1 MSLCIGLTGGIA
13 SGKSTVA
20 QAFADLGVPVLDADQ
35 VSRDVVAPGTPGL
48 AAVIAEFGN
57 EFLSAEGGLDRRA
70 LREHV
75 FREPAQ
81 RQRLEALLHPRIRDA
96 MRDWRDNLQAAY
108 GILMVPILI
117 EGGFDQLC
125 DRILVVDLPAQEQIR
140 RLRQRDDI
148 TAELAHNMLAAQATR
163 EQRLQRAD
171 DVIDNSGPP
180 RAWAARIAQLHQQ
193 YLDLAAQGVDD
204 PQPT

>member
-35 VSRDVVAPGTPGL
+35 VARDVVAPGTPGL
-48 AAVIAEFGN
+48 AAVIAEFGT
-57 EFLSAEGGLDRRA
+57 EFLSAEGSLDRRA

-75 FREPAQ
+75 FSDPAQ
-81 RQRLEALLHPRIRDA
+81 RQRIEALLHPRIRDA
-96 MRDWRDNLQAAY
+96 MRNWRDNLQAAY

-140 RLRQRDDI
+140 RLQQRDDI
-148 TAELAHNMLAAQATR
+148 SAELAHNMLAAQATR

>member
-20 QAFADLGVPVLDADQ
+20 QALADLGVPVLDADQ

-75 FREPAQ
+75 FSEPAQ

-125 DRILVVDLPAQEQIR
+125 DRILVVDLPAPEQIR